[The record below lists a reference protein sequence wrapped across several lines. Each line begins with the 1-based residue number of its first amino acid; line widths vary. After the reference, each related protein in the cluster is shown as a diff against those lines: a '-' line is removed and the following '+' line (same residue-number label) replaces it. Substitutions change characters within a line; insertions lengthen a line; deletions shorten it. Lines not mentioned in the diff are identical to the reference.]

1 MVNFVFMLDLNN
13 AEKGFC
19 DGSDGCFVLFKV
31 SGVRR
36 AGRDRVHEN
45 NSGRL
50 RSNRIGRYF
59 SDKADKAGPRGR
71 RIILMRCARQSQ
83 S

>member
-1 MVNFVFMLDLNN
+1 MVNFVVMFDLNN
-13 AEKGFC
+13 VEKGFC

-36 AGRDRVHEN
+36 AGRDRVHKN

-59 SDKADKAGPRGR
+59 SDRLTKQD
-71 RIILMRCARQSQ
+71 QEEEDSY
-83 S
+83 